1 MLHNVNLVLELCLHF
16 LSDFAMVALYKSFDI
31 FEVINH
37 FLVSL
42 ESVSVLE
49 WSLRSSDLFRKDLR
63 IDGSVQRFEIGVE
76 GDAVA
81 NAFIQKWFDDL
92 EKNMA
97 VYFTFMTNFCE
108 T

>member
-1 MLHNVNLVLELCLHF
+1 
-16 LSDFAMVALYKSFDI
+16 MVALNKSFDI

-49 WSLRSSDLFRKDLR
+49 RSLQSSDLFRKDLR

-92 EKNMA
+92 EKKHNFA
-97 VYFTFMTNFCE
+97 LYFYDEFLRNFGYILSEMKIE
-108 T
+108 TLT